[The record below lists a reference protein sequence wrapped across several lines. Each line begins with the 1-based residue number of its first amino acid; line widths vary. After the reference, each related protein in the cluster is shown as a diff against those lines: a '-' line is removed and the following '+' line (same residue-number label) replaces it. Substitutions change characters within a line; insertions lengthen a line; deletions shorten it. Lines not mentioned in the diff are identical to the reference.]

1 VLSFRSSVILKVF
14 LVLFL
19 FVFLNPAHAK
29 DRQTRI
35 LTLDNGLEVLLIHD
49 AEVHRSAAAMAVGTG
64 YYYDP
69 KDQNGLAHYLEHML
83 FLGTKKYP
91 EVGTYK
97 KFLTENSGAS
107 NAYTSGTVT
116 NYFFQVSHD
125 GMDGALDRFSDFFKA
140 PMFDKKY
147 SDRELNA
154 VNSEHDKNKRSDGWR
169 ANYIENL
176 IAEKG
181 HPVSNFGTG
190 NKQILSSVSR
200 EDFLKYYKKYY
211 IASNMKLVIF
221 SNRSLDVQ
229 VELAK
234 NYFSSI
240 PGGRVDLPKVDREY
254 RKPLNNKYRLL
265 KIKTIK
271 DVRSLSVEFPTIQL
285 IEHQEGKPGSIIGSI
300 LGYEGKGSLLSKLKN
315 DGLVLGLSAGG
326 GFSHPNIN
334 SFSINVS
341 LTKQGVAEYVRVLE
355 TVFSY
360 INLVREHGVQ
370 KYTYD
375 ENKAMAQIDFDWKNP
390 DEGMGYVAGR
400 ASLMFNY
407 SLDDVETL
415 PYLFKK
421 YEPEAYQALLQTM
434 TPDNALVVLKT
445 NSVATDIKEDIYGA
459 EYSITEVGGDSF
471 ARFKSPAPAE
481 GMSYPEK
488 NDFIPDN
495 LKLVKEEPELVWD
508 DEIGKVWFQFDHR
521 FKQPKVFMQLRIET
535 PMVYNSARNLQLAQ
549 LYNAA
554 VGESLNEKV
563 YPIQLAGLSYGL
575 SITKKG
581 VALSIG
587 GYSERIV
594 DLLKLVTRNLKE
606 IRIDEQK
613 FANIKDAMI
622 RGLEN
627 KKFGQ
632 AYARGGYYNRL
643 IMLGT
648 QYTDEEKLAA
658 LKTITLD
665 DVKKFTTK
673 LYERIHITGMA
684 HGNWGRDNVKDSIR
698 TILKELNSKPL
709 PESDRFEEIVEVL
722 NPSERILFSRQ
733 VMDNNNSIAYA
744 LQVGERNMELMAR
757 LSLIADIIETDFYT
771 QMRTNQQLG
780 YIVWSFQQR
789 IEERL
794 FLRFIIQ
801 SANHSPFELNRRVEA
816 WLKDSGKIFEKLSD
830 EEFERYRSSRI
841 IALEKKGDS
850 IAQVLGDLY
859 YYATEENGDFEYK
872 NKLIETVKRVKK
884 EDVIATAR
892 QILLDPQTARMVI
905 LMRSQSNKDSVPQ
918 GVLTEVSQF
927 KNRKGAHAKRA
938 GASAKDL

>member
-1 VLSFRSSVILKVF
+1 VFLFRSSIFIKVF
-14 LVLFL
+14 LFLFL
-19 FVFLNPAHAK
+19 FVFLNSVQAK

-35 LTLDNGLEVLLIHD
+35 LALENGLDVLLIHD
-49 AEVHRSAAAMAVGTG
+49 AEVHRSAAALAVGTG

-116 NYFFQVSHD
+116 NYFFQVSHE
-125 GMDGALDRFSDFFKA
+125 GMEGALDRFSDFFKS
-140 PMFDKKY
+140 PLFDKKY

-169 ANYIENL
+169 GNYVQNL
-176 IAEKG
+176 TAEKG
-181 HPVSNFGTG
+181 HPLSNFGTG

-200 EDFLKYYKKYY
+200 QDFLKFYKKYY
-211 IASNMKLVIF
+211 VGSNMKLVIM
-221 SNRSLDVQ
+221 SNKSLDVQ
-229 VELAK
+229 ADMAK

-240 PGGRVDLPKVDREY
+240 PGGSVELPKVDREY

-271 DVRSLSVEFPTIQL
+271 DVRALSLEFPTIQL
-285 IEHQEGKPGSIIGSI
+285 INHLEGKPGSIIGTI
-300 LGYEGKGSLLSKLKN
+300 LGYEGKGSLLSKLKS

-326 GFSHPNIN
+326 GFSHPNVN
-334 SFSINVS
+334 SFSIDLA
-341 LTKQGVAEYVRVLE
+341 LTKQGVAEYERVLE

-360 INLVREHGVQ
+360 IKLVREHGVQ

-375 ENKAMAQIDFDWKNP
+375 ENKAMAQINFDWKNP
-390 DEGMGYVAGR
+390 NEGMGYVSGR

-407 SLDDVETL
+407 RLEDIETL
-415 PYLFKK
+415 PYLYKK
-421 YEPEAYQALLQTM
+421 YEPEAYKALLQTL
-434 TPDNALVVLKT
+434 TPENALVVLQT
-445 NSVATDIKEDIYGA
+445 NSVETDIKEDIYGA
-459 EYSITEVGGDSF
+459 EYSLSEIGGVSF
-471 ARFKSPAPAE
+471 TRFNSPVPVN

-508 DEIGKVWFQFDHR
+508 DELGKVWFQFDHR

-535 PMVYNSARNLQLAQ
+535 PLVYSSARNLQLAQ

-554 VGESLNEKV
+554 VAEGLNEKV
-563 YPIQLAGLSYGL
+563 YPIQMAGLSYGL
-575 SITKKG
+575 AIEKKG
-581 VALSIG
+581 VVLSFG
-587 GYSERIV
+587 GYSERIA
-594 DLLKLVTRNLKE
+594 DLLKLVIRNLKE
-606 IRIDEQK
+606 VRIDEQK
-613 FANIKDAMI
+613 FSNIKEAMI

-648 QYTDEEKLAA
+648 QYTEEEKLAA
-658 LKTITLD
+658 LKTITLQEVQD
-665 DVKKFTTK
+665 FTTK
-673 LYERIHITGMA
+673 LYERVHITGMA
-684 HGNWGRDNVKDSIR
+684 HGNWGRNNVEDSIR
-698 TILKELNSKPL
+698 TLLKELNSKPL
-709 PESDRFEEIVEVL
+709 PEADRFEQVVEVL
-722 NPSERILFSRQ
+722 NQSERILFSRQ
-733 VMDNNNSIAYA
+733 VKDNNNSIAYA
-744 LQVGERNMELMAR
+744 LQVGDRNMELLAR
-757 LSLIADIIETDFYT
+757 LSMIADIIETDFYT
-771 QMRTNQQLG
+771 EMRTNQQLG

-789 IEERL
+789 IEESL
-794 FLRFIIQ
+794 FLRFVIQ
-801 SANHSPFELNRRVEA
+801 SANHSSFELNRRVEA
-816 WLKDSGKIFEKLSD
+816 WLKDSGKLFEKLSD
-830 EEFERYRSSRI
+830 EEFERYRASRI

-850 IAQVLGDLY
+850 IAAVLGDLY
-859 YYATEENGDFEYK
+859 YLATEEKGDFEYK
-872 NKLIETVKRVKK
+872 NKLIATVKNVKK

-892 QILLDPQTARMVI
+892 QILLDSQTAKMVI
-905 LMRSQSNKDSVPQ
+905 LMRSNSSEDTVPN
-918 GVLTEVSQF
+918 GVLTEVRQF
-927 KNRKGAHAKRA
+927 KSRNG
-938 GASAKDL
+938 GM